1 MVFKSIVGAVCAC
14 LIVVSFNVSAVIIG
28 NKDWLQ
34 VTDTAG
40 RSWNDFNA
48 IFDNSTGACD
58 TPGCLLASGVD
69 LTGYTWA
76 SITEVRVLLDTYTS
90 TALDQADSPFISQ
103 ALSSGWN
110 ASLFGDFAAT
120 NLFNDG
126 NDILGFT
133 RNSSSIGNGDVVRA
147 VDYGSSYDPTQ
158 FPDLYL
164 VQELSA
170 GENRPFVGGWFY
182 KDAVETP
189 PSVPIPASVWLFGS
203 GLIGLIG
210 IARRKKA

>member
-40 RSWNDFNA
+40 RSWSDFNA
-48 IFDNSTGACD
+48 IFDDSTGVCD
-58 TPGCLLASGVD
+58 TPGCLLTSGVD

-90 TALDQADSPFISQ
+90 TALDQADSPSIIQ

-120 NLFNDG
+120 NPFTDG

-147 VDYGSSYDPTQ
+147 VDYGSSYDSTQ
-158 FPDLYL
+158 LIDLYR
-164 VQELSA
+164 VQELTA
-170 GENRPFVGGWFY
+170 DENQPYLGGWFY
-182 KDAVETP
+182 KDAP

-203 GLIGLIG
+203 GLVGLIG
-210 IARRKKA
+210 IARRKKT

>member
-40 RSWNDFNA
+40 RSWSDFNA
-48 IFDNSTGACD
+48 IFDDSTGVCD
-58 TPGCLLASGVD
+58 TPGCLLAGGVD

-90 TALDQADSPFISQ
+90 TALDQADSPSITQ

-120 NLFNDG
+120 NPFTDG

-158 FPDLYL
+158 SPDLYR

-170 GENRPFVGGWFY
+170 NENRSYVGGWFY

-210 IARRKKA
+210 IARRKKT